1 MIFVSE
7 WKQQKGGRHSAK
19 GQKANRDDGY
29 LPKTQK
35 KRKNSSVHSHAHSI
49 DTRKDN
55 YSPVFLALR
64 IVASLFSLFSAAA
77 VVLLSTRT
85 EITRHG
91 RHHGGYFLNLF
102 QIEFKF

>member
-29 LPKTQK
+29 LPKTEK
-35 KRKNSSVHSHAHSI
+35 KRKNSSVHTHAHSI

-64 IVASLFSLFSAAA
+64 IVASLFF
-77 VVLLSTRT
+77 LLCCCRIIINS
-85 EITRHG
+85 
-91 RHHGGYFLNLF
+91 N
-102 QIEFKF
+102 